1 MEKYIKCVEERIN
14 INRVDKITDMNS
26 ILVQAR
32 NEALTK
38 RYKRK
43 VASDDEKKE
52 QPRVNEEIRRKIKER
67 KEGNRRKRNE
77 RNKDK
82 RKELETKYIQKKE
95 EVQKLVKESI
105 TAYEKMI
112 TEEVKR
118 DKNKLW
124 VNINKLRNKCGM
136 NSKAIQLY
144 NEEGL
149 LLGTE
154 EFKKELLKHK
164 SLENGIQWT

>member
-1 MEKYIKCVEERIN
+1 MEKYIKYVEERIN

-52 QPRVNEEIRRKIKER
+52 QLWVNEEFRRKIKER
-67 KEGNRRKRNE
+67 KENNRRKRNE
-77 RNKDK
+77 RNEDK
-82 RKELETKYIQKKE
+82 QKELETKYIQKK

-112 TEEVKR
+112 TEEIKR

-124 VNINKLRNKCGM
+124 VNIDKLRNKCGM
-136 NSKAIQLY
+136 NIRLSSYIM
-144 NEEGL
+144 
-149 LLGTE
+149 
-154 EFKKELLKHK
+154 KKDYC
-164 SLENGIQWT
+164 